1 MNFPWF
7 RSPSSGRKSK
17 KPVLYFAQ
25 FNPVSNRNSWS
36 YLAQFLNLIY
46 HPTSYIKEVTMF
58 GVNQNYVD
66 SLKCNESIDDK
77 PRYIHCKFFSL
88 EGIGYG
94 AADPLKWLVQNV
106 RANTIRVFWT
116 GCFAELADFL
126 LDPTGLNNAQKFHKN
141 PLVENAF
148 PMIGTIWYG
157 NGELPA
163 YLGPNLIDQE
173 VYSQGSDAL
182 YVISNEQKQMR
193 ISFRW
198 ENYRCNI
205 RIYSI

>member
-1 MNFPWF
+1 MVP
-7 RSPSSGRKSK
+7 RKNK
-17 KPVLYFAQ
+17 QEA
-25 FNPVSNRNSWS
+25 
-36 YLAQFLNLIY
+36 AQFLNLIY

-66 SLKCNESIDDK
+66 SLKCNESIDDE
-77 PRYIHCKFFSL
+77 PRYIRCKFFSL
-88 EGIGYG
+88 EGVRYG

-116 GCFAELADFL
+116 GCFAELANFL
-126 LDPTGLNNAQKFHKN
+126 LDPTGAKQCASEKMEIYAIDPMAFLNGLIEKFLKI
-141 PLVENAF
+141 PFVESAI
-148 PMIGTIWYG
+148 PMICTFW
-157 NGELPA
+157 NVNRELPA
-163 YLGPNLIDQE
+163 HLGPNLIDQE
-173 VYSQGSDAL
+173 VDSQGSDAL
-182 YVISNEQKQMR
+182 YVISNELNQIR